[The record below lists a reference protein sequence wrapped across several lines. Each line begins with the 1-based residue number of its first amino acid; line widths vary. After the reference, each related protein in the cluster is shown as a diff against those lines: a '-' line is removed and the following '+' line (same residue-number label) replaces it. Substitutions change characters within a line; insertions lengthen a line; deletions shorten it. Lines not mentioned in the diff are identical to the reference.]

1 MSNNSLGKRLA
12 AIRLHMGLTTRQAG
26 EMIGV
31 CAATIH
37 NFELD
42 STCVRH
48 PPTLR
53 KIISFIN
60 EHSQGN
66 SEFWNESP
74 EQKNSEL
81 HALEKKIFTSFIS
94 GKKYCIVETG
104 NSVNP
109 REDWLNPTTGKGC
122 IFIYERKEGKHHMF
136 REERG
141 GWTRTY
147 TDNQL
152 IGKHVKEVT
161 L

>member
-12 AIRLHMGLTTRQAG
+12 AIRLAMGLTNKQAG

-42 STCVRH
+42 SSCVRH
-48 PPTLR
+48 PSTLR

-60 EHSQGN
+60 EHSDDEHDTWLDI
-66 SEFWNESP
+66 SA
-74 EQKNSEL
+74 QKNPDTEQLQS
-81 HALEKKIFTSFIS
+81 KIFSKFIH
-94 GKKYCIVETG
+94 GKKYCIIETG
-104 NSVNP
+104 NSVKP
-109 REDWLNPTTGKGC
+109 RGDLLNPTTGKGC